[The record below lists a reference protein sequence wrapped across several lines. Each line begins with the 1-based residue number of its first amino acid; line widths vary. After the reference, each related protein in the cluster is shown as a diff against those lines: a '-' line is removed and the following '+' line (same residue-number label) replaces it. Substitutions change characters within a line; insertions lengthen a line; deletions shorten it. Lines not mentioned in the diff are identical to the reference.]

1 VEGVRGAVWDG
12 ERLVVT
18 DELEVRDPEP
28 GEARVRVLASGICH
42 SDLNVMDGT
51 SPLPPPVVLGH
62 EGAGVVEELGPA
74 VDSRVGSVA
83 VGDAVVIG
91 SMTPCGRCRA
101 CLAGRF
107 GDCPD
112 AFGRGA
118 TPFRWHDA
126 PVRAY
131 ANVSSFA
138 SMVTVQASQLVRTD
152 ELQPTSAALI
162 GCAVSTG
169 FGVVR
174 NVARVAA
181 GDTVVV
187 FGVGGIGVNALQTA
201 RLAGCARAVAVDVN
215 PAKEAIARRFGAT
228 DFVVADRDAPGAE
241 LAETVRAAIGTD
253 VAPAVDA
260 TIECS
265 GAVAAIEAA
274 IELTA
279 PGGTA
284 ALVGIPRAGTR
295 VAFDVSALLR
305 GRRIVGSLNGA
316 IDPRRDLPEI
326 VRLARSGALDLD
338 AQVSHVWPL
347 AEIDAA
353 VAAVRAGEVVRAV
366 LDHTM

>member
-18 DELEVRDPEP
+18 DELSVRDPGP

-62 EGAGVVEELGPA
+62 EGAGVVEELGPGI
-74 VDSRVGSVA
+74 DSVA

-91 SMTPCGRCRA
+91 SMTPCRRCRA

-118 TPFRWHDA
+118 TPFHWHDA

-138 SMVTVQASQLVRTD
+138 SMVTVQASQLVRTGD
-152 ELQPTSAALI
+152 LPPASAALI

-174 NVARVAA
+174 NVACVAA

-187 FGVGGIGVNALQTA
+187 FGVGGIGGNALQTA
-201 RLAGCARAVAVDVN
+201 RLAECARAVAVDVN

-228 DFVVADRDAPGAE
+228 DFVVAHRDAPGAA
-241 LAETVRAAIGTD
+241 LADAVRAAIGAD
-253 VAPAVDA
+253 VAPEVDA

-279 PGGTA
+279 HGGTT

-326 VRLARSGALDLD
+326 VRLARSGALELD
-338 AQVSHVWPL
+338 AQVSHVWSL
-347 AEIDAA
+347 AEIESAI
-353 VAAVRAGEVVRAV
+353 AAVRAGEVVRAV
-366 LDHTM
+366 LDHTT